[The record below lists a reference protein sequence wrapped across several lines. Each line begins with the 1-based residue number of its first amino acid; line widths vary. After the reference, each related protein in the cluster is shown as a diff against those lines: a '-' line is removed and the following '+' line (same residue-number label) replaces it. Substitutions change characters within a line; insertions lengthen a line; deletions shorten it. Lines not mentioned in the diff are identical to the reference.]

1 MTKQSNERA
10 AMFDRLFELKDVLAR
25 QFRMPLPPDLS
36 SEMQSVTLHQLEV
49 LGVLKRGSLRMS
61 DLARELDVTEPAATA
76 IADRL
81 VGHGLV
87 ERQNDPNDR
96 RTVRLSLSPRA
107 VELLE
112 RVENARR
119 AAMTKAFDAI
129 SDDQLRAL
137 VDVFETLA
145 TASGERDHPRKEGA
159 A

>member
-1 MTKQSNERA
+1 
-10 AMFDRLFELKDVLAR
+10 MFDRLFELKDVLAR
-25 QFRMPLPPDLS
+25 QFRMPLPPDLRT
-36 SEMQSVTLHQLEV
+36 EMQSVTLHQLEV

-87 ERQNDPNDR
+87 ERQDDPNDR
-96 RTVRLSLSPRA
+96 RTVRLALSPRA
-107 VELLE
+107 VELME
-112 RVENARR
+112 HVEKARR

-145 TASGERDHPRKEGA
+145 NASDERDHARKEGA

>member
-1 MTKQSNERA
+1 
-10 AMFDRLFELKDVLAR
+10 MFDRLFELKDVLAR

-87 ERQNDPNDR
+87 ERQDDPNDR
-96 RTVRLSLSPRA
+96 RTVRLNLSPRA

-112 RVENARR
+112 RVEEARR
-119 AAMTKAFDAI
+119 ATMTKAFDAI

-145 TASGERDHPRKEGA
+145 KASGERDHARREGA